1 MLQAESLNR
10 NSLYTATLRNSPCVR
25 FRWIK
30 ARLGDADA
38 GVREVASEVLGT
50 LAANYH
56 AVKQTPVPTTNP
68 MFKLILDSLHVKK
81 EQVAAGM
88 AMQRMAP
95 HVGTLSN
102 PLLKQLIKLMTGT
115 SSLLHA

>member
-1 MLQAESLNR
+1 MHW
-10 NSLYTATLRNSPCVR
+10 YTC
-25 FRWIK
+25 RWIK
-30 ARLGDADA
+30 ARLGDSDG

-56 AVKQTPVPTTNP
+56 AVKQTPLPITH
-68 MFKLILDSLHVKK
+68 MLFKVVLDALNAKK

-95 HVGTLSN
+95 HVGALSN
-102 PLLKQLIKLMTGT
+102 PLLKQFIKLMSG
-115 SSLLHA
+115 SALLNFSAICVPP